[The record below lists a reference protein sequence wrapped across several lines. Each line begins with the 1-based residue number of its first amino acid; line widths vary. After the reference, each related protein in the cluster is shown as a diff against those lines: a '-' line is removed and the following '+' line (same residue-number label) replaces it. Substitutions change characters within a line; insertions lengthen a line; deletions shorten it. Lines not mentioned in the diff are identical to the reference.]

1 MIEFKIS
8 KSDDLRIIKNLSGDH
23 NFGEFVRILDEN
35 RAELQKRSEV
45 QRGEDLYNTQGA
57 LQFLRSLIDT
67 IDNIDTIITDSD
79 HRRTEVAKK
88 VKAATHIL

>member
-1 MIEFKIS
+1 MNIMRAYRT
-8 KSDDLRIIKNLSGDH
+8 DL
-23 NFGEFVRILDEN
+23 
-35 RAELQKRSEV
+35 QYRSELE
-45 QRGEDLYNTQGA
+45 RGEDLYNTQGA

-67 IDNIDTIITDSD
+67 IDNIDAIITDSD